1 MSKLN
6 TTLLV
11 KKETRQLLRKLG
23 KKGQTYDEVIAE
35 LAKEKEASLR

>member
-6 TTLLV
+6 TTILV

>member
-23 KKGQTYDEVIAE
+23 KKGQSYDEVIAE